1 MTVTELGRALSA
13 GRDLV
18 VLDVREP
25 EELELAAL
33 PGVVHIPMRELPL
46 RVRELPRD
54 RDLAVLCHHGMRS
67 AHVVHWLKAMQGFER
82 VHNVEGGIDAWSI
95 EVDPTVPRY

>member
-1 MTVTELGRALSA
+1 MTVTELRSALDA

-25 EELELAAL
+25 EELALAAL

-46 RVRELPRD
+46 RVAELPRD
-54 RDLAVLCHHGMRS
+54 RDLAVLCHHGVRS
-67 AHVVHWLKAMQGFER
+67 AHVVQWLRQMLGFQR
-82 VHNVEGGIDAWSI
+82 AQNVEGGIDAWSI
-95 EVDPTVPRY
+95 EVDPSVPRY

>member
-1 MTVTELGRALSA
+1 MTVTELRAALAS

-25 EELELAAL
+25 EELALAAL
-33 PGVVHIPMRELPL
+33 PGVLHIPMQQLPQ
-46 RVRELPRD
+46 RVNELPRD

-67 AHVVHWLKAMQGFER
+67 NHVVAWLRELQGFQR
-82 VHNVEGGIDAWSI
+82 VQNVEGGIDAWSS
-95 EVDPTVPRY
+95 EVDPGVPRY

>member
-1 MTVTELGRALSA
+1 MTVTELRSALDA

-25 EELELAAL
+25 EELQLAAL
-33 PGVVHIPMRELPL
+33 PGVLHIPMRDLPL
-46 RVRELPRD
+46 RASELPRD

-67 AHVVHWLKAMQGFER
+67 AHVVAWLRELQGFQR
-82 VHNVEGGIDAWSI
+82 VHNVEGGIDAWSA
-95 EVDPTVPRY
+95 EVDPGVPRY

>member
-1 MTVTELGRALSA
+1 MTVTELRAALSA

-33 PGVVHIPMRELPL
+33 PGVLHIPMRLLPG
-46 RVRELPRD
+46 RVAELPRD

-67 AHVVHWLKAMQGFER
+67 AHIVAWLRELQGFER
-82 VHNVEGGIDAWSI
+82 VENVEGGIDAWST
-95 EVDPTVPRY
+95 EVDPAVPRY